1 MFGYEYVCA
10 PAAAPRKVVITQTA
24 AYELGSQPLKLPV
37 TIDMEEVAARKD
49 GFYAP
54 EGDHCWSRRTASLA
68 FGLDRNAGAA
78 AYRVTLTGSVLPE
91 RPVQVSLNGRRVGV
105 ADGIWK
111 SSVSFVAGGDALR
124 PGEINRLTFDTANSG
139 PIAGDAREL
148 GFSLMDVRIEA
159 AGRE

>member
-1 MFGYEYVCA
+1 
-10 PAAAPRKVVITQTA
+10 
-24 AYELGSQPLKLPV
+24 
-37 TIDMEEVAARKD
+37 MEEVAARKE

-68 FGLDRNAGAA
+68 FCLDRDASATV
-78 AYRVTLTGSVLPE
+78 YRVTLTGSVLPD
-91 RPVQVSLNGRRVGV
+91 RPVEVSLNGRRVGV

-111 SSVSFVAGGDALR
+111 SSVSFLAGGDTLR
-124 PGEINRLTFDTANSG
+124 PGEVNRMTFDTANPG
-139 PIAGDAREL
+139 PITGDAREL